1 MDINRLSLGDKIAGG
16 SAIALLL
23 IMTIFKWFGLE
34 VESNVAGFGVSDSL
48 NAWKSFSFIDIILLV
63 TCLTA
68 LGMVYMRA
76 SDTHVDLP
84 FSISVAVAALGA
96 LSTLLILFRIISP
109 PDFETGGVDVAGVD
123 INNTREIGA
132 FIGLIAAA
140 ALTYGGF
147 RAMDEDGTS
156 FQDAGDRLRDRS
168 GPGAGPGAGP
178 GGGTGAPPP
187 PPAGGTAPPPPPP
200 PPSSGGPGSNV

>member
-1 MDINRLSLGDKIAGG
+1 MDLNRLSLGDKIAGA

-63 TCLTA
+63 TCLAA
-68 LGMVYMRA
+68 LAMVYLRA
-76 SDTHVDLP
+76 SSTNVDLP
-84 FSISVAVAALGA
+84 VSFSVIVAALGA
-96 LSTLLILFRIISP
+96 LSTLLILFRLISP

-132 FIGLIAAA
+132 FLGLIAAA

-147 RAMDEDGTS
+147 RAMEEDGTS
-156 FQDAGDRLRDRS
+156 FQDAGDRLRDRG
-168 GPGAGPGAGP
+168 GPGAGPGP

-200 PPSSGGPGSNV
+200 PPSSNV

>member
-1 MDINRLSLGDKIAGG
+1 MDLNRLSLGDKIAGA

-63 TCLTA
+63 TSLAA
-68 LGMVYMRA
+68 LGMVYLHA
-76 SDTHVDLP
+76 SSTKVDIP
-84 FSISVAVAALGA
+84 VSVSVIVAALGA
-96 LSTLLILFRIISP
+96 LSTLLIIFRLISP
-109 PDFETGGVDVAGVD
+109 PDFETGGIDVAGVD

-132 FIGLIAAA
+132 FLGLIAAA

-147 RAMDEDGTS
+147 RAMEEEGTS
-156 FQDAGDRLRDRS
+156 FQDAGDRLRDRGDA
-168 GPGAGPGAGP
+168 GPGPGAGP

-187 PPAGGTAPPPPPP
+187 PPSGGTAPPPPPP
-200 PPSSGGPGSNV
+200 PPSSNV

>member
-1 MDINRLSLGDKIAGG
+1 MDLNRLSMGDKIAGG

-63 TCLTA
+63 TCLAA

-76 SDTHVDLP
+76 SNSNVDLP
-84 FSISVAVAALGA
+84 VSMSVLVAALGA
-96 LSTLLILFRIISP
+96 LSTLLIIFRLISP
-109 PDFETGGVDVAGVD
+109 PDFETGGIDVAGVD

-132 FIGLIAAA
+132 FLGLIAAA

-147 RAMDEDGTS
+147 RAMEEDGTS
-156 FQDAGDRLRDRS
+156 FQDAGDRLRDRGD

-187 PPAGGTAPPPPPP
+187 PPSGGTAPPPPPP
-200 PPSSGGPGSNV
+200 PPSSNV